1 MTKILHTDAFTQRN
15 AYTQGCFYTRVL
27 LHRDAFH
34 KDMLLHRDAFHK
46 DMLLHT
52 NVYAYRCFY
61 AEMLFRAATFTHWC
75 FTQGRFYREELL
87 HIDAQVLL
95 HTDAFKQQCFYTHA
109 LLRRK
114 SFDTEYPLH
123 REAFTQILLCGGVFT
138 HKYMYTEVFFT
149 HR

>member
-1 MTKILHTDAFTQRN
+1 
-15 AYTQGCFYTRVL
+15 
-27 LHRDAFH
+27 
-34 KDMLLHRDAFHK
+34 MLL
-46 DMLLHT
+46 
-52 NVYAYRCFY
+52 
-61 AEMLFRAATFTHWC
+61 RAATFTHWC

-123 REAFTQILLCGGVFT
+123 REAFTQILLRGGVFT
-138 HKYMYTEVFFT
+138 HKYMYTEAFFT
-149 HR
+149 HRYPTDTFTKRCFARILLHRDAFTHRRF